1 MVFIFP
7 YDKQSFCTHLV
18 NKFHNMFNSLPGA
31 KIGAVIDT
39 KSFQSES
46 SGNIPADIKYVIVF
60 RGSGSVTCI
69 K

>member
-1 MVFIFP
+1 
-7 YDKQSFCTHLV
+7 
-18 NKFHNMFNSLPGA
+18 MFNSLPGA

-60 RGSGSVTCI
+60 RGSGSVTYLRSV
-69 K
+69 KLL